1 MDDNRYDGYQNTSG
15 SGNGTYQYSQNDG
28 SSNGGDSYQS
38 SYSSGYNTNGGGA
51 AGGSGN
57 HNHNKKNGRG
67 GKVAFAIALAAVFG
81 ICAGAGAY
89 GISRVSGNK
98 TTASVAEAS
107 TEGQSEGATLSI
119 AEGNSSSSS
128 DTESSA
134 AASST
139 ESASEDSTTGSSAS
153 LGLQTSDAEAQENTV
168 TKIVA
173 KDMPSIVAV
182 YNNYTSTSQDFFGQT
197 YSQEQTATGSG
208 IIIGKTDDEL
218 LIVTNNH
225 VVADE
230 DSLQVQFVDESTA
243 DANIKGTDSDMDLAV
258 IAVKLADLSDDTK
271 NAIAIA
277 TLGNS
282 DNLKVGQSVIAIGN
296 ALGYGQSVTTGVV
309 SALNREIADSENGTT
324 NKFIQTDAAINPGN
338 SGGALIDL
346 NGNVIGINSS
356 KIGATTVEGMCYA
369 IPISDAIPVIETLMN
384 QSTKTKVSDE
394 DKGYLGIQGVS
405 VTSQVAS
412 AYNMPEGVYVASVMD
427 GSGAADAGLQKG
439 DIITKING
447 SSVSDMEDLQD
458 QLRYYAAGTE
468 VTLTIQRNGSDG
480 KYAEQELKVT
490 LSDSSVV
497 SSSNGTED
505 SGSSS
510 GQNSQSGSSS
520 QGQYYYSFPW
530 NQ

>member
-89 GISRVSGNK
+89 GISRVSGNQ

-107 TEGQSEGATLSI
+107 TEGQGEGATLSI

-139 ESASEDSTTGSSAS
+139 ESASEDSSTDSSAS

-324 NKFIQTDAAINPGN
+324 NKFPYKVYLHVYLNNNIGEPDRNINITNTLATDGVVSMSEVKNLIPTYYSAKNSDGIGYDGLYLAKGNWVKDYVTDSNKVDKLKDVDVRTGEEYVHINVMITN
-338 SGGALIDL
+338 AKAK
-346 NGNVIGINSS
+346 SS
-356 KIGATTVEGMCYA
+356 STADSSNPKTG
-369 IPISDAIPVIETLMN
+369 DAIFMTITVMGLSAAALTGMYFYD
-384 QSTKTKVSDE
+384 KKRKV
-394 DKGYLGIQGVS
+394 L
-405 VTSQVAS
+405 
-412 AYNMPEGVYVASVMD
+412 
-427 GSGAADAGLQKG
+427 
-439 DIITKING
+439 
-447 SSVSDMEDLQD
+447 
-458 QLRYYAAGTE
+458 
-468 VTLTIQRNGSDG
+468 
-480 KYAEQELKVT
+480 
-490 LSDSSVV
+490 
-497 SSSNGTED
+497 
-505 SGSSS
+505 
-510 GQNSQSGSSS
+510 
-520 QGQYYYSFPW
+520 
-530 NQ
+530 

>member
-1 MDDNRYDGYQNTSG
+1 
-15 SGNGTYQYSQNDG
+15 
-28 SSNGGDSYQS
+28 
-38 SYSSGYNTNGGGA
+38 
-51 AGGSGN
+51 
-57 HNHNKKNGRG
+57 
-67 GKVAFAIALAAVFG
+67 
-81 ICAGAGAY
+81 
-89 GISRVSGNK
+89 
-98 TTASVAEAS
+98 
-107 TEGQSEGATLSI
+107 
-119 AEGNSSSSS
+119 
-128 DTESSA
+128 
-134 AASST
+134 
-139 ESASEDSTTGSSAS
+139 
-153 LGLQTSDAEAQENTV
+153 
-168 TKIVA
+168 
-173 KDMPSIVAV
+173 
-182 YNNYTSTSQDFFGQT
+182 
-197 YSQEQTATGSG
+197 
-208 IIIGKTDDEL
+208 
-218 LIVTNNH
+218 
-225 VVADE
+225 
-230 DSLQVQFVDESTA
+230 
-243 DANIKGTDSDMDLAV
+243 
-258 IAVKLADLSDDTK
+258 
-271 NAIAIA
+271 
-277 TLGNS
+277 
-282 DNLKVGQSVIAIGN
+282 
-296 ALGYGQSVTTGVV
+296 VTTGVV

-510 GQNSQSGSSS
+510 GQNSRSGSSS

>member
-139 ESASEDSTTGSSAS
+139 ESASEDSTTDSSAS

-243 DANIKGTDSDMDLAV
+243 DANIKGTDSDMDLA
-258 IAVKLADLSDDTK
+258 
-271 NAIAIA
+271 
-277 TLGNS
+277 
-282 DNLKVGQSVIAIGN
+282 
-296 ALGYGQSVTTGVV
+296 
-309 SALNREIADSENGTT
+309 
-324 NKFIQTDAAINPGN
+324 
-338 SGGALIDL
+338 
-346 NGNVIGINSS
+346 
-356 KIGATTVEGMCYA
+356 
-369 IPISDAIPVIETLMN
+369 
-384 QSTKTKVSDE
+384 
-394 DKGYLGIQGVS
+394 
-405 VTSQVAS
+405 
-412 AYNMPEGVYVASVMD
+412 
-427 GSGAADAGLQKG
+427 
-439 DIITKING
+439 
-447 SSVSDMEDLQD
+447 
-458 QLRYYAAGTE
+458 
-468 VTLTIQRNGSDG
+468 TLT
-480 KYAEQELKVT
+480 T
-490 LSDSSVV
+490 
-497 SSSNGTED
+497 
-505 SGSSS
+505 
-510 GQNSQSGSSS
+510 
-520 QGQYYYSFPW
+520 
-530 NQ
+530 